1 MVTNHH
7 QYSKQGR
14 YDWQGKANDGSIA
27 CSGLLCAGGH
37 ENLGGNCPKTASNKK
52 S

>member
-1 MVTNHH
+1 MVNNHH

-37 ENLGGNCPKTASNKK
+37 ENLGRKLPKNGQQKK